1 MRFVKKKKMHTHE
14 NDKITMLQ
22 IYYHMGDEMERSGNP
37 SQAQVALGC
46 KPLPHQ
52 RPIDTI
58 VSSVSHESATLL
70 SWQLYI
76 RMEAIQLQYLYVSH
90 ILIGNQNI
98 DKTQWNWKIE
108 AINHCAT

>member
-1 MRFVKKKKMHTHE
+1 MHTHE

-70 SWQLYI
+70 SWVIY
-76 RMEAIQLQYLYVSH
+76 SNGSNTTP
-90 ILIGNQNI
+90 ILVRVTYF
-98 DKTQWNWKIE
+98 DW
-108 AINHCAT
+108 